1 MIVFIVGFLMVLFF
15 IIRVV
20 DVKVS
25 DAKLENKLRNKGF
38 KQSKK
43 NIGPR
48 RVTINSIEKSNQKTV
63 LQPKQIQ
70 EFEDMMEKSF
80 YTNINKAIE
89 RIPNEFKDSPQ
100 MISLTIIGSLGSTY
114 KSFKE
119 KFINDTE
126 LNSVISNERIM
137 SSLNKVRD
145 KVKKR
150 HLE

>member
-1 MIVFIVGFLMVLFF
+1 MSIGVVLVGIIFFGLVVNNLIKDNKPYADTPKKQNQQSNRTVFNE
-15 IIRVV
+15 R
-20 DVKVS
+20 
-25 DAKLENKLRNKGF
+25 E
-38 KQSKK
+38 SKPFTNRDIK
-43 NIGPR
+43 
-48 RVTINSIEKSNQKTV
+48 
-63 LQPKQIQ
+63 

-137 SSLNKVRD
+137 NSLNKVRD